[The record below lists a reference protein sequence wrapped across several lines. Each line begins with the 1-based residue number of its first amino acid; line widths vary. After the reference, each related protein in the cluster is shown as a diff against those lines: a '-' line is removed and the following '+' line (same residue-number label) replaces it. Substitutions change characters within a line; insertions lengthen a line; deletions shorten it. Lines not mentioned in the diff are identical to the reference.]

1 MKKTIIILFIIT
13 LWSGIAISH
22 DEEKYTGGGGYK
34 ITATNKYFVNIKD
47 KKLYLLTV
55 KATIFLVDFYLIKKI

>member
-1 MKKTIIILFIIT
+1 MKKIIIIFFIST
-13 LWSGIAISH
+13 FWSGIAISH

-47 KKLYLLTV
+47 QKTLSFESKSDD
-55 KATIFLVDFYLIKKI
+55 IPGQFFI